1 MAIYLGNTEI
11 DLNVSGYS
19 NGGID
24 TSDATATA
32 ENILKGK
39 TAYVNGVKVTGSMAN
54 NGNVTTTMNGLETK
68 SVTIPSGYTSGGTVS
83 LTNDIDNEVDT
94 QADLINQITTLLD
107 SKSLPAGKEAEYLQ
121 QIEDLT
127 SELNREFTFNLGG
140 NRTAKLGMTW
150 GEWVYSEY
158 NPGLCM
164 LDYEGI
170 VVRNPDGFQVL
181 HDNNG
186 RNLVRSEDIIWA
198 NYIYDWN
205 RPSSGTN

>member
-19 NGGID
+19 NGID

-32 ENILKGK
+32 GNILKDK
-39 TAYVNGVKVTGSMAN
+39 TAYVNGMKVTGSMAN

-107 SKSLPAGKEAEYLQ
+107 SKANPVATHETCTCTITLNNSGD
-121 QIEDLT
+121 EDIPQT
-127 SELNREFTFNLGG
+127 SEMDIYYVTNDLVATLINAGSTENVTLTVVKGTILTIYGAINLTVEGG
-140 NRTAKLGMTW
+140 ATIMGT
-150 GEWVYSEY
+150 Y
-158 NPGLCM
+158 
-164 LDYEGI
+164 
-170 VVRNPDGFQVL
+170 RNQVAL
-181 HDNNG
+181 ISIQDDCQLKHQ
-186 RNLVRSEDIIWA
+186 
-198 NYIYDWN
+198 
-205 RPSSGTN
+205 